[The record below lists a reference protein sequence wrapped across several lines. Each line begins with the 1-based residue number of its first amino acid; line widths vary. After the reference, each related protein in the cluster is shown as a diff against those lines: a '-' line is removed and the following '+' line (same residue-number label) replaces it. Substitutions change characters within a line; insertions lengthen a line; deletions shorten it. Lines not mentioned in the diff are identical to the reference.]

1 MTNRK
6 NENKVLKSMTS
17 FGQTI
22 ASLFTF
28 GKKKQPKNIL
38 EEEAVMSP
46 ARVIVKNFFRNKLAI
61 IGLTAFVLM
70 LTFVFGGSALFPID
84 LYDSDPVLQN
94 VQPGTGYL
102 DVPNQL
108 QKEGIKQIST
118 GITFSVG
125 LSEQGNV
132 FVWGVDVRGVKN
144 IPSNIK
150 NERIKAVAAGD
161 RHIVVLTEGGKILGW
176 GNNNF
181 GQAETP
187 FELEGIF
194 MLETPVQIDA
204 GNLFSV
210 VLTNKGNMYVWG
222 SVLGNGLDI
231 VPTAIQGRIVK
242 IVPSSF
248 NIMVILDDGTVA
260 VTGIQGNQISNVPA
274 NLRDGSVNVV
284 DLAVGQENAV
294 AVDDQGMVYAWGDTQ
309 FGLSSVPAPIRSLE
323 NPNGVKAVRVVG
335 GTRHFVV
342 VDENGKLHAWGAEK
356 YKQAVIPESA
366 ADMKFEYVS
375 SNFNQTFAVSEDGKV
390 VSFGNNGFFMG
401 TDNFG
406 RDILLRLIH
415 GGRVT
420 MTVGAVAVLISTF
433 IGVLVGLI
441 AGFYG
446 GWIDNL
452 LMRFAEIISS
462 FPFLPLAVTLS
473 SFLSGRLT
481 QTQRLAMIMVIL
493 GIISWPGLARL
504 VRGQILAERE
514 KDFVLAARAL
524 GIRSNVVIFRHI
536 LPNVI
541 NVVIVSMT
549 LSYAGSLLTE
559 AGLSFLGFGVVP
571 PSPSWGNMLT
581 GAQQSQV
588 IQQYWWR
595 WVIPAVAVL
604 LAALSINL
612 VGDGLREAMDP
623 KANEK

>member
-28 GKKKQPKNIL
+28 GKKKQPRNIL

-46 ARVIVKNFFRNKLAI
+46 VRVIVKNFFRNKLAI

-102 DVPNQL
+102 NVPSQL

-132 FVWGVDVRGVKN
+132 FVWGVDVRGVTN
-144 IPSNIK
+144 IPSSIK
-150 NERIKAVAAGD
+150 NERIKSVAAGD

-194 MLETPVQIDA
+194 MLETPVQIEA
-204 GNLFSV
+204 GNLFSA

-242 IVPSSF
+242 MVPSSF
-248 NIMVILDDGTVA
+248 NIMTILDDGTVA
-260 VTGIQGNQISNVPA
+260 VTGIQGNQISNIPA
-274 NLRDGSVNVV
+274 YLRDGTVNVV
-284 DLAVGQENAV
+284 DLAVGQENA
-294 AVDDQGMVYAWGDTQ
+294 AAIDDQGMVYAWGDRQ
-309 FGLSSVPAPIRSLE
+309 FGLASVPAPLRSLE

-335 GTRHFVV
+335 GMRHFVV

-356 YKQAVIPESA
+356 YKQSVIPESA
-366 ADMKFEYVS
+366 SDMKFEYVS
-375 SNFNQTFAVSEDGKV
+375 ASFNQTFAVAEDGKV

-406 RDILLRLIH
+406 RDVLLRLIH

>member
-1 MTNRK
+1 MTNKK

-46 ARVIVKNFFRNKLAI
+46 VRVIVKNFFRNKLAI

-356 YKQAVIPESA
+356 YKQSVIPESA
-366 ADMKFEYVS
+366 SDMKFEYVS
-375 SNFNQTFAVSEDGKV
+375 ASFNQTFAVAEDGKV

-406 RDILLRLIH
+406 RDVLLRLIH

-588 IQQYWWR
+588 IQQFWWR